1 MKTRNLL
8 LIFFSLFCVSSV
20 FSQSTNYALR
30 FNGDGEVDCGVIPDL
45 DNLSL
50 YSVQFLVNP
59 SEWAENAY
67 IFKRGADSE
76 EFSLKLGT
84 SGQLVY
90 KIASQEI
97 VVATDLPVNAWTQI
111 TISAFANGID
121 VWTNGTK
128 VWKANAGGA
137 VIPASTSSFVIGE
150 NFKGRIDEFRFWNA
164 EMPGAEPEN
173 LMFRNT
179 VNKFHPKYENLLF
192 YYKFDQDQCEDIVDY
207 KLAYHGVPTNVT
219 REAVTDNDYF
229 KYRVVTGYSSF
240 VRHCDRLQID
250 RDMHLM
256 TNDLII
262 LDAQVA
268 GATGAVLLTYPDNQG
283 TLSNASYMAEYEGRS
298 GVLSLQGDGAGMNVG
313 QEVLQDKGGLPA
325 LKYATIEA
333 WICVGEWKNGAA
345 IFNKSDDSHQFA
357 IKLGDE
363 SKKELLVEINGYTYN
378 FENAIKASGWEHI
391 AVAIVSTT
399 GRANARIRLYTNGGT
414 TPAYANNISTIP
426 TEDDFTFLNTS
437 ANAVIGENFKGYIDE
452 VMVWG
457 NSRTDS
463 QIKQDAAGTSGD
475 LTFPG
480 GGDGAIYLLSY
491 WQFDDKDNPGKN
503 TRSWKEMLAQIRK
516 MYDGYRGYKIRLGLI
531 SSDKDESGNKL
542 WTSHISDAA
551 WRERL
556 ASDVAELLPYCDGID
571 VDFEWLYSGDQRWKT
586 GYGPMVEALRK
597 VIPEDKVF
605 SVSLHPVAYFLPTE
619 YINLPDYYTFQI
631 YGPSKT
637 YFAYNNYVSSYNNFI
652 KWGFPKEKIGMS
664 YPTTATTGSVVSGYK
679 NIVAANPDLATDLN
693 EATMSGSTYT
703 FNGVDCVKDKMNF
716 ILEQNSGTVMYFDM
730 GNDVAVSNPLSLI
743 RAANSVISSNVDT
756 IITKTDSEPTSLP
769 SVKRD
774 EKKTT
779 ALIYNER
786 SEEIV
791 VTAISDAYLSRI
803 SLGSSVGMLVRDE
816 KVSGRYDAMQADTF
830 SPGVYIAR
838 VESTEGVDVFK
849 FRIKK

>member
-8 LIFFSLFCVSSV
+8 LIFFSLFCISSV

-30 FNGDGEVDCGVIPDL
+30 FNGNGKVDCGAIPDL

-67 IFKRGADSE
+67 IFKRGVDSE
-76 EFSLKLGT
+76 EFSLKLGA
-84 SGQLVY
+84 SGQLIY
-90 KIASQEI
+90 KTASQEI
-97 VVATDLPVNAWTQI
+97 VVSTDLPVNAWTQV
-111 TISAFANGID
+111 TISAFANGVD

-137 VIPASTSSFVIGE
+137 VIPASASSFVIGE
-150 NFKGRIDEFRFWNA
+150 NFKGRIDEFRFWNT

-192 YYKFDQDQCEDIVDY
+192 YYKFDQDQCENIVDY
-207 KLAYHGVPTNVT
+207 KLAYHAVPTNVE

-268 GATGAVLLTYPDNQG
+268 GATGAVSLTYPDNQG
-283 TLSNASYMAEYEGRS
+283 TLSNASYVAEYEGHS

-313 QEVLQDKGGLPA
+313 QEVLQDKGGLPT
-325 LKYATIEA
+325 LNYATVEA
-333 WICVGEWKNGAA
+333 WICVGEWKSGAA

-378 FENAIKASGWEHI
+378 FENAVKASGWEHI

-399 GRANARIRLYTNGGT
+399 GRANARIRLYTNGGAT
-414 TPAYANNISTIP
+414 SAYANNISTIP
-426 TEDDFTFLNTS
+426 TKDDFTFLNTS
-437 ANAVIGENFKGYIDE
+437 ADAVIGENFKGYIDE

-475 LTFPG
+475 LIFPG

-516 MYDGYRGYKIRLGLI
+516 MYEGHRGYKIRLGLI
-531 SSDKDESGNKL
+531 SSDKDASGNKL
-542 WTSHISDAA
+542 WPSHISEVA

-571 VDFEWLYSGDQRWKT
+571 VDFEWLYSGDQRWST

-605 SVSLHPVAYFLPTE
+605 SVSLHPVAYFLPTQ
-619 YINLPDYYTFQI
+619 YIDLPDYYTFQI

-637 YFAYNNYVSSYNNFI
+637 YFAYDSYVSSYNNFI

-679 NIVAANPDLATDLN
+679 NIVAANPDLTTDLN
-693 EATMSGSTYT
+693 EATMLGSTYT

-779 ALIYNER
+779 SLIYNER
-786 SEEIV
+786 SNEIV
-791 VTAISDAYLSRI
+791 VTATSDACLSRV
-803 SLGSSVGMLVRDE
+803 SLVSSAGMLVRDE
-816 KVSGRYDAMQADTF
+816 KVSGRYYAMQTDTL
-830 SPGVYIAR
+830 SSGVYVAR